1 MFLNI
6 YPGRCMHIPAH
17 IFICLCMCTHTYVHM
32 VAEYFCPLLRD
43 DGCLLFQRHTTEW
56 QRLMSQRVGQV
67 NFIHTIT
74 VRLGGGQSRGGS
86 LHSFPS
92 FALLVI
98 HQWCSALG
106 MAARR
111 SRKPGS
117 HPHLFSKRTPSVQS
131 SDFRSHLQTKLTFG
145 NPI

>member
-1 MFLNI
+1 
-6 YPGRCMHIPAH
+6 MHIPAH

-74 VRLGGGQSRGGS
+74 VRLGGGQSRGG
-86 LHSFPS
+86 LPS
-92 FALLVI
+92 FIPLLCLAGDSSVVLSSRNGC
-98 HQWCSALG
+98 QEEQEARQPSTPVFQKDSQCS
-106 MAARR
+106 
-111 SRKPGS
+111 
-117 HPHLFSKRTPSVQS
+117 V
-131 SDFRSHLQTKLTFG
+131 FRF
-145 NPI
+145 

>member
-74 VRLGGGQSRGGS
+74 VRLGGGQSRGG
-86 LHSFPS
+86 LPS
-92 FALLVI
+92 FIPLLCLAGDA
-98 HQWCSALG
+98 QLSEWL
-106 MAARR
+106 
-111 SRKPGS
+111 PGGAG
-117 HPHLFSKRTPSVQS
+117 RTPRVQS
-131 SDFRSHLQTKLTFG
+131 SDFRSHLQTKLTSG